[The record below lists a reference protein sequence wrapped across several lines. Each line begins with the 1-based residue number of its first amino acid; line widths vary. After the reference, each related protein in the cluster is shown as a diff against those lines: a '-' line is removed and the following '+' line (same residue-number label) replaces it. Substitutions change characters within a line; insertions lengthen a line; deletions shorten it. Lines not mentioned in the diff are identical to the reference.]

1 MCLKIL
7 ESFLI
12 RRQVSCSSVRNTFSF
27 PSTYNDHVRRDKET
41 GAQDQKPSVSF
52 LVFHIAWSKKVAKL
66 MCLNMGVYI
75 MIVTFNIL

>member
-1 MCLKIL
+1 MVNIGKCYLHLKIV

-12 RRQVSCSSVRNTFSF
+12 RRQVSCSSVRNIFSF
-27 PSTYNDHVRRDKET
+27 PSSYNDHVRRDKET

-66 MCLNMGVYI
+66 KCLN
-75 MIVTFNIL
+75 IVV